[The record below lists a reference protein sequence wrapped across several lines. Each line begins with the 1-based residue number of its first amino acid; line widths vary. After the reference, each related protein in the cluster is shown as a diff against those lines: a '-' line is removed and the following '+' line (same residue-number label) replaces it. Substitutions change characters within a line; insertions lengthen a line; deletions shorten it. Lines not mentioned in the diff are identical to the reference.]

1 MATRDHALDLP
12 LTFPK
17 DVRTSMKLILKNV
30 TKLTLPKS
38 KRELIVF
45 DDDIGGFGIRIRKSG
60 SRSWIYQYDIAGRTR
75 RITLGH
81 VSAIDPAK
89 ARQIASELHA
99 KVRLGHDPASDRA
112 ESRARAD
119 ETFGAC
125 VRLFL
130 AWQRGRVKDF
140 RNIERHLVRNL
151 AALHNLPLAKI
162 DQRTLAAQ
170 LTRISTR
177 GSPIQANRTR
187 ASLSRFFSWACGE
200 GLAEN
205 NPAVLCNRN
214 PEKSRERV
222 LTLDELK
229 QIWTALPDSD
239 YGAILKILILTGQR
253 AAEISDLQWSEI
265 DLERNL
271 ISLPASR
278 TKNKRPHRVPIS
290 DIVRAIL
297 EARPQ
302 NGREF
307 VFGVGQERGFSG
319 WSRAKSALDKAV
331 KIPSWRVHD
340 IRRTT
345 ASGMAEMGIQ
355 PWIVESVLNHV
366 SGFKAGIA
374 GVYNKSSHEA
384 EKAIALQRWSEHVAA
399 IVEGRKSKVTRLRG
413 VS

>member
-1 MATRDHALDLP
+1 
-12 LTFPK
+12 
-17 DVRTSMKLILKNV
+17 MKLLLKN
-30 TKLTLPKS
+30 LPKLNLPRGRS
-38 KRELIVF
+38 EAIYF
-45 DDDIGGFGIRIRKSG
+45 DDDIGGFGIRLRKSG

-75 RITLGH
+75 RITLGN

-99 KVRLGHDPASDRA
+99 KVRLGQDPASDRA

-151 AALHNLPLAKI
+151 AALHSLPLAKI

-170 LTRISTR
+170 LARISTR

-187 ASLSRFFSWACGE
+187 ASLSKFFSWACGE

-205 NPAVLCNRN
+205 NPVALCNRN
-214 PEKSRERV
+214 PEKSRDRV
-222 LTLDELK
+222 LSRNELK
-229 QIWTALPDSD
+229 QIWAALPDSD
-239 YGAILKILILTGQR
+239 YGDIVRLLVLTGQR
-253 AAEISDLQWSEI
+253 ASEISDLKWSSEI
-265 DLERNL
+265 DCERGL
-271 ISLPASR
+271 ISLPPSR
-278 TKNKRPHRVPIS
+278 TKNRRRHTIPMS
-290 DIVRAIL
+290 DMVRAIL

-302 NGREF
+302 NGRDF

-319 WSRAKSALDKAV
+319 WSRAKSALDEAV
-331 KIPSWRVHD
+331 KIPSWRIHD
-340 IRRTT
+340 IRRSVAT
-345 ASGMAEMGIQ
+345 GMNEIGIP
-355 PWIVESVLNHV
+355 PWIVEAVLNHV
-366 SGFKAGIA
+366 SGHKGGIA
-374 GVYNKSSHEA
+374 GVYNKAPHEA
-384 EKAIALQRWSEHVAA
+384 EKAHALTRWAEHVAA
-399 IVEGRKSKVTRLRG
+399 IVKGHKSKVTPLRG